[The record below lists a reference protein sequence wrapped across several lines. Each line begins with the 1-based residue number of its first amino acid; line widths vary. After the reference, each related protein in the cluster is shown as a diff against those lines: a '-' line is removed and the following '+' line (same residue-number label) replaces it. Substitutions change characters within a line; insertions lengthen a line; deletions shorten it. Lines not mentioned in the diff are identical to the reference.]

1 MKTLIVPTDFS
12 PSATNAMNYATDMAI
27 AIEASIL
34 LLHVYQVPV
43 AFSEVPVVA
52 VPIEEVNRLSIE
64 RLDELKAAI
73 NHITSRKINVATE
86 SRLGDV
92 TEELEKMCKSVNPF
106 AVVMG
111 SRGTSAMERLF
122 LGSNSLSVV
131 RHLTC
136 PVIVVPPGAEFK
148 GIRKIGFACDFREV
162 VASTPVPLIKK
173 MVTAF
178 GAQLHVLNVDFNN
191 KNFKADTPEQTFL
204 LQSMFEDLKPD
215 YHFINDPDIE
225 HGINEFAEKH
235 NLDLIV
241 TIPKKHKLLQGIF
254 RPSSTK
260 QLVFHSHIPIL
271 CVHE

>member
-27 AIEASIL
+27 AIEASVL

-73 NHITSRKINVATE
+73 NHITSGKINVDTE

-92 TEELEKMCKSVNPF
+92 TEELEKMCRSVNPF

-173 MVTAF
+173 MVTTF

-204 LQSMFEDLKPD
+204 LQSMLEDLKPD
-215 YHFINDPDIE
+215 YHFIDDPDIE

-241 TIPKKHKLLQGIF
+241 TIPKKQKLLQGIF